1 MYFYFLMKNQ
11 TASGIE
17 PFVKWN
23 GAKDIAESPARLF
36 RRETPKRKLNSNFLN
51 FKFQLSTILSFRR
64 KEKSHPVFRN
74 SSCQLYVISPYGEMI
89 ILGGYFAW
97 ALTSL
102 NVTTHKSKIWT
113 LQSKIKKS
121 RFIRNGISIIDIL
134 FFYFKLLHQFL
145 VATERQNN
153 Y

>member
-51 FKFQLSTILSFRR
+51 FKFQLFTILSFRR

-74 SSCQLYVISPYGEMI
+74 SSCQLYVISPYVEMI

-97 ALTSL
+97 ALTSKWNFAWTSTSL

-121 RFIRNGISIIDIL
+121 RFIRNRVSTIDIL
-134 FFYFKLLHQFL
+134 FF
-145 VATERQNN
+145 
-153 Y
+153 